1 MADFASQS
9 GHWYDP
15 KTGEPRYT
23 YVNKKGETKNA
34 TLREARKEGWVPS
47 VTMILGLASKPALT
61 NWMVDQGILA
71 ALTTPRIDGEP
82 EADYLSRIK
91 KSSKEEASKAA
102 ERGTLIHGWV
112 QKGFEEKYTPDD
124 ADGEGFEYFAS
135 AAITIRGECGLWQW
149 SSEKSFARDG
159 YGGKCDLHNERYV
172 IDIKTT
178 SRPIDSVKVWDEH
191 HFQLS
196 AYRHGLGVDNARC
209 GILYIHTD
217 TAESRLIWVEEAEL
231 QKGFKCFMDLLSFW
245 YHKTGIE
252 RLRQGVLE
260 L

>member
-23 YVNKKGETKNA
+23 YVNKKGETKNT

-91 KSSKEEASKAA
+91 RSSKEEASKAA

-112 QKGFEEKYTPDD
+112 QKGFEGKKLLPPEDEFYISASVTLEKD
-124 ADGEGFEYFAS
+124 
-135 AAITIRGECGLWQW
+135 CGRQMW

-159 YGGKCDLHNERYV
+159 FGGKCDLHNEGYV
-172 IDIKTT
+172 IDFKTTEKDLATIKT
-178 SRPIDSVKVWDEH
+178 WDEH
-191 HFQLS
+191 GMQLG
-196 AYRHGLGVDNARC
+196 AYRYGLGVEGAKC
-209 GILYIHTD
+209 GILYIHVQ
-217 TAESRLIWVEEAEL
+217 TAESKLIWIDEPEL
-231 QKGFKCFMDLLSFW
+231 QKGFKCFQDLLSFW

-252 RLRQGVLE
+252 R
-260 L
+260 

>member
-1 MADFASQS
+1 MADLASES

-23 YVNKKGETKNA
+23 YTNKKGEVKNT

-47 VTMILGLASKPALT
+47 VTTILGLANKPALT

-91 KSSKEEASKAA
+91 ISSKEQASKAA

-112 QKGFEEKYTPDD
+112 QKGFEGKIIPAHEGCPEHEGWRYYESAFHELYKHCGKYM
-124 ADGEGFEYFAS
+124 
-135 AAITIRGECGLWQW
+135 LW

-159 YGGKCDLHNERYV
+159 YGGKCDLHNENHV
-172 IDIKTT
+172 IDLKTTDKDLATIKT
-178 SRPIDSVKVWDEH
+178 WDEH
-191 HFQLS
+191 SWQLS
-196 AYRHGLGVDNARC
+196 SYRHGLGVEGAKC
-209 GILYIHTD
+209 GILYISVKDATSKLMWID
-217 TAESRLIWVEEAEL
+217 EDEL
-231 QKGFKCFMDLLSFW
+231 RKGFKCFLDLLSFW

-252 RLRQGVLE
+252 RG
-260 L
+260 